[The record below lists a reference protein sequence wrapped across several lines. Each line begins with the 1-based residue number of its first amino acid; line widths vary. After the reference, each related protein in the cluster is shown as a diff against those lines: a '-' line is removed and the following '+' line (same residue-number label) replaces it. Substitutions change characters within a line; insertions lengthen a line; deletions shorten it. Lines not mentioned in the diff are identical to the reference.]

1 MLWLQK
7 RGLTLVE
14 RARLQQVFQE
24 QGIRLTYT
32 PDREADLLRV
42 GQLVGA
48 QQVVFTEHTGYN
60 SVSIRGVHVE
70 TAEVLW
76 SGSAYWTDDVMGT
89 TQEKLVRLTCQALA
103 TAWGFRPTGNRWI
116 LSDPM
121 CHVSDSDP

>member
-7 RGLTLVE
+7 RGLILVE

-32 PDREADLLRV
+32 PEHEADLLRV

-60 SVSIRGVHVE
+60 SVSIRGVHVQ
-70 TAEVLW
+70 TGEVTW
-76 SGSAYWTDDVMGT
+76 SGSAYWPDEGMGT
-89 TQEKLVRLTCQALA
+89 AEELLVRLTCQALA

-121 CHVSDSDP
+121 CHVSD

>member
-7 RGLTLVE
+7 RGLILVE

-32 PDREADLLRV
+32 PEHEADLLRV

-60 SVSIRGVHVE
+60 SVSIRGVHVQ
-70 TAEVLW
+70 TGEVIW
-76 SGSAYWTDDVMGT
+76 SGSAYLPDEVMGT
-89 TQEKLVRLTCQALA
+89 AQEKLVRLTCQALA

-116 LSDPM
+116 MSDSM
-121 CHVSDSDP
+121 CHVAEVDQ